1 MEGKEKKQRRL
12 FLIYT
17 LILLGFF
24 ILNTRVLY
32 LAIIPSES
40 MEPTIKVGN
49 LVVGTRGDNKSI
61 ERYDIAIFK
70 SPDDE
75 SRTLIKRVIGLP
87 GETIE
92 IKNGHVYADGVKLK
106 ESFVNELSSDDGI
119 YKVPKDC
126 YFMMG
131 ETGIIQKTVAFGKI
145 NMLKRKKSLP
155 GQNISFIRGL
165 TKSLKNFNLYPLSYL
180 KQNLI

>member
-24 ILNTRVLY
+24 LLNTRVLY

-131 ETGIIQKTVAFGKI
+131 DNRNHSKDSRFWKNKYVEKEKIITRARYIVYPWPRKI
-145 NMLKRKKSLP
+145 V
-155 GQNISFIRGL
+155 
-165 TKSLKNFNLYPLSYL
+165 
-180 KQNLI
+180 

>member
-24 ILNTRVLY
+24 LLNTRVLY

-92 IKNGHVYADGVKLK
+92 IKNGYVYADGVKLK

-119 YKVPKDC
+119 YKVPEDC

-131 ETGIIQKTVAFGKI
+131 DNRNDSWDARYWSNTYVTKDKILGKALFTYWPFAHFGK
-145 NMLKRKKSLP
+145 LE
-155 GQNISFIRGL
+155 
-165 TKSLKNFNLYPLSYL
+165 
-180 KQNLI
+180 